1 MMEETSEVK
10 LIHKIIDIIGGGA
23 LGTAIILG
31 YILSSVGVIL
41 LLLYLIKLLHQL
53 IVGS

>member
-10 LIHKIIDIIGGGA
+10 LIHKIIDILGGGA

-31 YILSSVGVIL
+31 YILSSVAVVL